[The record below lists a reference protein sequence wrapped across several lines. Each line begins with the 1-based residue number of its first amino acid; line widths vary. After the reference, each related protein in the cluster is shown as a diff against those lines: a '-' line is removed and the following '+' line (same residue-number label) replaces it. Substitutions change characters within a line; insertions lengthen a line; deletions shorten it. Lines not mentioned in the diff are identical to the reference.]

1 MNYVELINAVLF
13 DLNETTIAETA
24 AGLSGTRG
32 VQTTVKKDINRV
44 WVHRCTLDHKTALK
58 NYLGR
63 GMKIF
68 KEEKINISA

>member
-32 VQTTVKKDINRV
+32 VQTTVKKDINKAIRV
-44 WVHRCTLDHKTALK
+44 GYPRMEDTRTNSTC
-58 NYLGR
+58 
-63 GMKIF
+63 
-68 KEEKINISA
+68 

>member
-32 VQTTVKKDINRV
+32 IQTTVKKDINRASIED
-44 WVHRCTLDHKTALK
+44 LNNLK
-58 NYLGR
+58 
-63 GMKIF
+63 
-68 KEEKINISA
+68 S

>member
-32 VQTTVKKDINRV
+32 VQTTVKKDINRAI
-44 WVHRCTLDHKTALK
+44 RD
-58 NYLGR
+58 
-63 GMKIF
+63 I
-68 KEEKINISA
+68 